1 MKARHRPEYRCNEL
15 GFFEDGAPT
24 GRPSIASRLMVPSY
38 VEVRAPMIILPDP
51 PYTDA
56 PRGSQRQCAYTFP
69 GAPNFNGSATPIPAV
84 TSFNNL
90 YKGVNMKGANLF
102 FANGQREFCF
112 LASRRSLPKHWRG
125 CRRSMEGCDRFR
137 RWTVRRQHLNAANWC
152 LRRLPLL
159 RPHHQERS
167 N

>member
-1 MKARHRPEYRCNEL
+1 
-15 GFFEDGAPT
+15 
-24 GRPSIASRLMVPSY
+24 
-38 VEVRAPMIILPDP
+38 MIILPDP

-125 CRRSMEGCDRFR
+125 CRRSMEGCDRLR

-152 LRRLPLL
+152 LRWLPLL

-167 N
+167 NRRYGARRPEARSCGDQGVVGRACTGEEAQCSDRALISGA